1 MIKLTF
7 KLLTGLLTVLFLL
20 VVIYSYSKPRSPST
34 EQAYSDR
41 LSQDDITPENY
52 PHAFNLS
59 MCVRASMHVD
69 GFTKYD
75 LPAKAFDHLG
85 LGKYAP
91 NGMHVKTMYNL
102 YAAQKPHPI
111 DGALLV
117 WEIYGCDQWL
127 YMLKI
132 KK

>member
-1 MIKLTF
+1 MINNSIKL
-7 KLLTGLLTVLFLL
+7 LVGLTAVLFLL
-20 VVIYSYSKPRSPST
+20 VVIYSYSKPTSPST

-41 LSQDDITPENY
+41 LSQDDITPEDY

-59 MCVRASMHVD
+59 MCVRASMQVPA
-69 GFTKYD
+69 FSKYD

-102 YAAQKPHPI
+102 YAAQKPHPV

-117 WEIYGCDQWL
+117 WQIYDCEQWL
-127 YMLKI
+127 YNLKI